1 LEVPSPWPAP
11 WEIIPWEPVEG
22 PSEGFRGENMSGSV
36 FGMSLAPGLG
46 PWGAKVPDRTGQGR
60 MDAEK
65 ASIQVSR
72 LPVGER
78 GGERR

>member
-1 LEVPSPWPAP
+1 
-11 WEIIPWEPVEG
+11 
-22 PSEGFRGENMSGSV
+22 MSGSV

-46 PWGAKVPDRTGQGR
+46 PWGAKVPDRTGQGQ